1 MCCVG
6 LVDEGRGAPRVG
18 AEPSSR
24 TMPSEQ
30 EGRSALSGGS
40 PVSQDKAHSRAP
52 LPTHGAHSG
61 VPVAS
66 GRTRL
71 ELL

>member
-1 MCCVG
+1 MSCVG
-6 LVDEGRGAPRVG
+6 LVDEGRGPQGRGRAPRQDDAFRARRKVG
-18 AEPSSR
+18 IR
-24 TMPSEQ
+24 
-30 EGRSALSGGS
+30 GGS
-40 PVSQDKAHSRAP
+40 PVSQDAARSQAP
-52 LPTHGAHSG
+52 LPTHGAHMG